1 MIRRPVTS
9 AVLGSILLVVCD
21 DGSVWELDPGDR
33 WVERLPVPGTCADV
47 NLGDERRAEWRAGR
61 TRLSESST
69 ESDRGSG
76 ERRIRERR
84 ASIS

>member
-47 NLGDERRAEWRAGR
+47 NLGEERRAARRAGR
-61 TRLSESST
+61 TRLSESSET
-69 ESDRGSG
+69 DHSTG
-76 ERRIRERR
+76 ERRVRERR